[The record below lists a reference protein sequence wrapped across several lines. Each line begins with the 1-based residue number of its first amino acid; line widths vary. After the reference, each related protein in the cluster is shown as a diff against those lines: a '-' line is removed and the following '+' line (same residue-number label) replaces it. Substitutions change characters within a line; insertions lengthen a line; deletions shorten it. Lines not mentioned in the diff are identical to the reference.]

1 MGLNLRGKTTQFRMP
16 SIVDLSFA
24 SKFDGLSRVATLHCF
39 RSGFGF
45 PLQFAAEQTAWPSAA
60 EQTAWPSVKKG
71 LVMIPILREHF

>member
-45 PLQFAAEQTAWPSAA
+45 PLQFAAEQTAWGTNGLAVS
-60 EQTAWPSVKKG
+60 KKG

>member
-45 PLQFAAEQTAWPSAA
+45 PLQFAAEQTAWPS
-60 EQTAWPSVKKG
+60 VKKG